1 MLQLQYK
8 RNSFPFQYPFQIAKG
23 IKTHQDTIHVSLRLA
38 ALEGVGEASAIPYHN
53 ISVDD
58 MAAILDAKRM
68 MIERYSFIEPERFW
82 HFLHHLIPNSPFVVA
97 ALDIAGWDLYGKMR
111 KQAVHELMGL
121 EWQNIPATDYTIGIA
136 TPQEVQERIM
146 AHPHPIYKLKMG
158 SEQDLEALK
167 AARQVTD
174 AKIRIDANESW
185 NLDFAKRILPEL
197 ETIGIELIEQPL
209 AKDDI
214 EGMRSLRQLTNIPI
228 IADEACQGEQDLEW
242 VAALYNGINVKL
254 SKCSGLTPALS
265 LIKAAKAKGLKIML
279 GCMSEGIVGCTAL
292 AHLLP
297 LADYADL
304 DGPLLLEDNTY
315 SGMQIENGIISL
327 SDGWGL
333 GLNRREA

>member
-1 MLQLQYK
+1 
-8 RNSFPFQYPFQIAKG
+8 RSC
-23 IKTHQDTIHVSLRLA
+23 
-38 ALEGVGEASAIPYHN
+38 
-53 ISVDD
+53 
-58 MAAILDAKRM
+58 
-68 MIERYSFIEPERFW
+68 
-82 HFLHHLIPNSPFVVA
+82 
-97 ALDIAGWDLYGKMR
+97 
-111 KQAVHELMGL
+111 
-121 EWQNIPATDYTIGIA
+121 
-136 TPQEVQERIM
+136 
-146 AHPHPIYKLKMG
+146 
-158 SEQDLEALK
+158 
-167 AARQVTD
+167 
-174 AKIRIDANESW
+174 
-185 NLDFAKRILPEL
+185 AKRILPEL

-214 EGMRSLRQLTNIPI
+214 EGMRSLRQMTNIPI

-327 SDGWGL
+327 SEGWGL
-333 GLNRREA
+333 GLSRREA